1 MPKPTIAKLESENLG
16 LFIKARGL
24 TEKLESTKKRA
35 LEQDKEIQKKDV
47 VISSKTQRISELE
60 KDMTSSHNALADM
73 FLCPITKELPVD
85 PVLAADGKIYERAK
99 IEEWLAKHDTSPA
112 TGEKMKDTVLTAA
125 SSVVTGTI
133 DFLLKCNAVDE
144 QKKKTLKTKLVNEQK
159 LKELKSKAEA
169 GDYDAMCDLGFAY
182 RDGQF
187 GLAKDKKEEE
197 NWFRRSAQGRNRR
210 GMSVYGGL
218 LVDKGNRK
226 GDLILGMHY
235 LTRTATECRYS
246 AYRIGC
252 AYHEATLGLPKDL
265 HQARYYLSMVGGC
278 PERNLDYQQAGIA
291 TKLRAIQDQI
301 DGQEQFEF
309 GRAEH
314 REKMRKLGA
323 PKSKEEETE
332 AEEDEEA
339 EEEEAEEEEAEEEEA
354 EEDRELEDD
363 DKTEKANSDVDIEEQ
378 EQPRPMLKHVASPP
392 EVPPPPVFS

>member
-1 MPKPTIAKLESENLG
+1 MPKQTIAKLESENLE
-16 LFIKARGL
+16 LFYKARGL
-24 TEKLESTKKRA
+24 TQKLESAKKRA
-35 LEQDKEIQKKDV
+35 FEQITDKDKEIQKKDKEIQNKDV
-47 VISSKTQRISELE
+47 AISSKTQRISELE

-112 TGEKMKDTVLTAA
+112 TGEKMKDKVLTAA

-144 QKKKTLKTKLVNEQK
+144 QKKKTLKEKLENEQK
-159 LKELKSKAEA
+159 VQELKSKVEA
-169 GDYDAMCDLGFAY
+169 GDYDAMCSLGFAY
-182 RDGQF
+182 RDGEF
-187 GLAKDKKEEE
+187 GLTKSKKEAQ
-197 NWFRRSAQGRNRR
+197 NWFRRSAEGGNNR

-218 LVDKGNRK
+218 LVDK

-235 LTRTATECRYS
+235 LTRTATECMYS
-246 AYRIGC
+246 AYRIGR
-252 AYHEATLGLPKDL
+252 AYHEGEFGLPKDF
-265 HQARYYLSMVGGC
+265 HQAKHYFSMVDKC
-278 PERNLDYQQAGIA
+278 TVKNLQFFERTRAEVA
-291 TKLRAIQDQI
+291 TKLRAIQDEI

-314 REKMRKLGA
+314 REKMRKVNKG
-323 PKSKEEETE
+323 K
-332 AEEDEEA
+332 
-339 EEEEAEEEEAEEEEA
+339 EEEAEEAEEAEKEDEKAEA

-363 DKTEKANSDVDIEEQ
+363 DKTEKDVEEQ

-392 EVPPPPVFS
+392 DVPPPPVFS